1 MCIHITMPDSQHSN
15 IIHQNNQKT
24 PFNREDSKYF
34 IHTQHQT
41 NAEPQ
46 RRRNFCFLPNRAL
59 ELITV
64 IQKHNI
70 LQRFHLVAGCWL
82 LRETL
87 HSESLLVLEIN
98 EWFGYTYQRSQKCL
112 AKLSHTHTHTHM
124 RMPMEENAYEQKMYS
139 NILLRNT
146 TTDCDATERCFWVK
160 WYKTK
165 QHWLCVFTATNI
177 GNSLDVLYYSMQTRR
192 IIWYDYKALVFVVRH
207 FG

>member
-1 MCIHITMPDSQHSN
+1 MCIQITMPDSQHSN

-82 LRETL
+82 LRETF
-87 HSESLLVLEIN
+87 HSKSLLVLEIN
-98 EWFGYTYQRSQKCL
+98 EWFGYTLYVSEESEMPGKT
-112 AKLSHTHTHTHM
+112 LSHTHRHICECQWKRMHM
-124 RMPMEENAYEQKMYS
+124 NRKCTRIYCFEIRQLPAMR
-139 NILLRNT
+139 LNT
-146 TTDCDATERCFWVK
+146 VSE
-160 WYKTK
+160 
-165 QHWLCVFTATNI
+165 
-177 GNSLDVLYYSMQTRR
+177 
-192 IIWYDYKALVFVVRH
+192 
-207 FG
+207 